1 LLFPDF
7 TLRFIKNFNLV
18 NFWNLQ
24 GILLCIHHEQ
34 IIFLTGV
41 AFDEQDEPSSPIS
54 DGIAY
59 STSTVRSACSCSSS
73 TTTTAFY
80 GRETSFG

>member
-1 LLFPDF
+1 LPFPDF

-18 NFWNLQ
+18 NFFWNLQ
-24 GILLCIHHEQ
+24 GILLCIQHEQ

-59 STSTVRSACSCSSS
+59 STSTVRSACSSS